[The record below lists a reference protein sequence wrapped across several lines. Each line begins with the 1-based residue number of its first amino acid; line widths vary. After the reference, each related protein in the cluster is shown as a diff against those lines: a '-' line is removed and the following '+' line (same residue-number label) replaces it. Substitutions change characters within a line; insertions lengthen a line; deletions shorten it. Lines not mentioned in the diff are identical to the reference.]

1 MTDIPLNQNIKY
13 SVIHIIDKELKQ
25 LFKVEQNRVVSEILL
40 ENRWTDF
47 LQTLVDF
54 GNTSFLRNFQF
65 RLEMEEQ
72 DGVS

>member
-54 GNTSFLRNFQF
+54 GNTSFLRNLQF